1 MNRQIGIVNKQVIK
15 LLNLELYEEIPIYV
29 GDNNIEHMKKEHYDD
44 FERYR

>member
-29 GDNNIEHMKKEHYDD
+29 GDNNIEHMKKEHYGD